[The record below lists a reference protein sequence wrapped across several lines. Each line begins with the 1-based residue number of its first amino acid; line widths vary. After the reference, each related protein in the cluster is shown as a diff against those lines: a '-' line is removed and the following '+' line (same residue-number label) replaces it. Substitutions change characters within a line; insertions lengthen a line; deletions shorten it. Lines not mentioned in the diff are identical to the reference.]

1 MEEALP
7 NVKIQ
12 PLDALLLDEPLTIAA
27 ANGTDVPFDGWA
39 EVELQVCSKNYG
51 NVTIQVPMLISQNH
65 LSAPLLGS
73 NVIVEIV
80 KEQKEGA
87 DISALLKEA
96 LSISDSTVE
105 ALVSA
110 LQLMAPDL
118 TTPECSVRTG
128 KRGATIP
135 AGQVCEVRCRI
146 RQWREGG
153 AMLFQPNVVSNCPEG
168 LELFPALVDVPR
180 GPQRLSKS
188 LSKTPLSMTCIFQT
202 EQFWERWKKSLKLN
216 QSTAFQV
223 AQSQCLSQLPIH
235 PLFRPA
241 QINKKT

>member
-1 MEEALP
+1 MAQMSPLMDGQRLNSKCVARTMEMSP
-7 NVKIQ
+7 
-12 PLDALLLDEPLTIAA
+12 
-27 ANGTDVPFDGWA
+27 
-39 EVELQVCSKNYG
+39 S
-51 NVTIQVPMLISQNH
+51 QVPMLISNNH

-73 NVIVEIV
+73 NVIVDIV
-80 KEQKEGA
+80 KEKKEGA
-87 DISALLKEA
+87 DISALLQEA

-118 TTPECSVRTG
+118 MTPECSVRTG

-168 LELFPALVDVPR
+168 LDCFQPWLMFQG
-180 GPQRLSKS
+180 GPQR
-188 LSKTPLSMTCIFQT
+188 
-202 EQFWERWKKSLKLN
+202 
-216 QSTAFQV
+216 
-223 AQSQCLSQLPIH
+223 
-235 PLFRPA
+235 
-241 QINKKT
+241 

>member
-1 MEEALP
+1 MTMTAKEAPAQASQSATASHVKANTHCQPLTEKRLAQLIGKRCMVSCAINGVPIKMLLDSGAQVTMVGRTWMEDALP

-87 DISALLKEA
+87 DISVLLKEA

-110 LQLMAPDL
+110 LQLMTPDL

-128 KRGATIP
+128 RG
-135 AGQVCEVRCRI
+135 VRR
-146 RQWREGG
+146 
-153 AMLFQPNVVSNCPEG
+153 FQQG
-168 LELFPALVDVPR
+168 KFAR
-180 GPQRLSKS
+180 
-188 LSKTPLSMTCIFQT
+188 
-202 EQFWERWKKSLKLN
+202 
-216 QSTAFQV
+216 
-223 AQSQCLSQLPIH
+223 
-235 PLFRPA
+235 
-241 QINKKT
+241 